1 MTGFFTE
8 IKNCCGK
15 NLRRSLSCQGNQI
28 AREQVTMRPLLMKFL
43 YILVVSS
50 TLTVTTSAQGLKEAG
65 KHKAWRVFTT
75 GQGAQMTC
83 YIVSE
88 PVTKKPSNV
97 RRGEIFLAVSHR
109 PGQGVFNEVSVRI
122 GYPFSEKSNP
132 YAKIGADN
140 FRFFTGAKMGQAS
153 ASWAWMENPV
163 DHDQLVN
170 AMKRGSRM
178 MFKGTS
184 KRGTLTTDTYSLMG
198 FSAAYSQLNG
208 LCPQ

>member
-1 MTGFFTE
+1 
-8 IKNCCGK
+8 
-15 NLRRSLSCQGNQI
+15 
-28 AREQVTMRPLLMKFL
+28 MRHVLTKFL
-43 YILVVSS
+43 
-50 TLTVTTSAQGLKEAG
+50 LTFSLFSMMSVTASAQNLKPVST
-65 KHKAWRVFTT
+65 HKAWRVFTT

-88 PVTKKPSNV
+88 PVAKKPANV

-122 GYPFSEKSNP
+122 GYPFSEKSTP
-132 YAKIGADN
+132 YAQIGADS

-153 ASWAWMENPV
+153 ASWAWVENPA
-163 DHDQLVN
+163 DHEQFVN
-170 AMKRGSRM
+170 AMKRGSRLV
-178 MFKGTS
+178 FKGTS

-198 FSAAYSQLNG
+198 FSAAYNQLNG